1 MLRLSHSL
9 PRLWPPLT
17 PKLSRIRNLE
27 QPWCLLPSWVSALSL
42 DRVPDWSP
50 ELGHSNP
57 LQRTLPQESHPRQGS
72 QSLTLEPGAPT
83 PISLNSAQTSNDTG
97 SLDNPIKQPGHQYPG
112 KEVGHCFSILHG
124 KYVKGTFHLILW
136 WLP

>member
-1 MLRLSHSL
+1 MLRLSRSL

-17 PKLSRIRNLE
+17 PKLSRIEFGAAMVPASQLGFCSE
-27 QPWCLLPSWVSALSL
+27 SGQS
-42 DRVPDWSP
+42 PDWSP
-50 ELGHSNP
+50 ELGHSDP

-97 SLDNPIKQPGHQYPG
+97 SLDNPIKQPGYQYPG

-136 WLP
+136 WPP